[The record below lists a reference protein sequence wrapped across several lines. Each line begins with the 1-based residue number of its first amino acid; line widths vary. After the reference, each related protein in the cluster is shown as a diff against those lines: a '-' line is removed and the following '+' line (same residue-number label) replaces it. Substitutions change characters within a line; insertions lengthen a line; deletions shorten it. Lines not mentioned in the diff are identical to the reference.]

1 MTLELHLGVS
11 KVCVHVVVSL
21 QNAPSLIFYL
31 EVRSVLYYATVVA
44 IQRSVLYYATIVSMQ
59 RFNVFSLL
67 ENLIFAYAAV
77 ALQRR
82 EIPFYLVIH
91 FTEFTCGQL
100 SPSKA
105 CLDLVHAPVSLPR

>member
-1 MTLELHLGVS
+1 MRVQLMTLELHLGVS

-21 QNAPSLIFYL
+21 QNAPSLVFYL
-31 EVRSVLYYATVVA
+31 EVRSVLYYAT
-44 IQRSVLYYATIVSMQ
+44 IVPMQ

-82 EIPFYLVIH
+82 EIPFYRVIH

-105 CLDLVHAPVSLPR
+105 CLDLVHAPVSLPG

>member
-59 RFNVFSLL
+59 RFNVS
-67 ENLIFAYAAV
+67 V
-77 ALQRR
+77 
-82 EIPFYLVIH
+82 YLKIL
-91 FTEFTCGQL
+91 FL
-100 SPSKA
+100 RM
-105 CLDLVHAPVSLPR
+105 LPLPCKDAKSRFI

>member
-21 QNAPSLIFYL
+21 QNAPSLVFYL
-31 EVRSVLYYATVVA
+31 EVRSVLYYAT
-44 IQRSVLYYATIVSMQ
+44 IVPMQ
-59 RFNVFSLL
+59 WFNVFSLL

-91 FTEFTCGQL
+91 FTELTCGQL
-100 SPSKA
+100 SPSEA